1 MQLEKESNLRVDTK
15 HNFQKM
21 QKHTI
26 DSLLEFLKWRL
37 LPEVLNHER
46 YKFLHNIKNNYPF
59 FLIYKVRRCHFHII
73 FIELLG

>member
-37 LPEVLNHER
+37 LLEVLNYER
-46 YKFLHNIKNNYPF
+46 YKFLHNIKNNYP
-59 FLIYKVRRCHFHII
+59 
-73 FIELLG
+73 